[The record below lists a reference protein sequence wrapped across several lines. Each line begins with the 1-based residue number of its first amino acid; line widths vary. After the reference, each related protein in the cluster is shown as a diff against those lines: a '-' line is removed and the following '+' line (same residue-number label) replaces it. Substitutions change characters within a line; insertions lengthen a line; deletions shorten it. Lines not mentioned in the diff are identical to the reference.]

1 MKPLTGKVAVVAGA
15 TRGAGRGIACML
27 GEQGATV
34 YCTGRS
40 TRGHLASG
48 TNRPETI
55 DETAE
60 MVNTYGGVGIA
71 VQVDH
76 TVPSQVEA
84 LFARVRA
91 EQGKLD
97 ILVNDIW
104 GGERLT
110 EWHKPF
116 WELSLEKG
124 FTMLERAIHTHIIT
138 SRYGVP
144 LMLERGQGLVVEITD
159 GDTLNYRGSFFYDLV
174 KTTVMRLAYIM
185 AEELRPHNIAAVAV
199 TPGFLRSEEMLEH
212 FGVTE
217 ENWQDGAQKDPF
229 FIASETPYFVGRSV
243 AGLAAD
249 PNIMAKSGKAL
260 SSWDLSDEYHF
271 QDIDGRQPHW
281 GRFYAE
287 HAHEQRE
294 PYIT

>member
-40 TRGHLASG
+40 VRGQLASG
-48 TNRPETI
+48 SNRPETI
-55 DETAE
+55 DETAQ
-60 MVNTYGGVGIA
+60 MVNAYGGVGIA
-71 VQVDH
+71 VRVDH
-76 TVPSQVEA
+76 SVPSQVEA
-84 LFARVRA
+84 LFERVRA

-104 GGERLT
+104 GGETLT

-124 FTMLERAIHTHIIT
+124 FTLLERAIHTHIIT

-144 LMLERGQGLVVEITD
+144 MLVERGQGVVIEITD
-159 GDTLNYRGSFFYDLV
+159 GDTLAYRGNLFYDLV
-174 KTTVMRLAYIM
+174 KTSVMRLAYGM
-185 AEELRPHNIAAVAV
+185 AQELRAHNVAAVAV

-217 ENWQDGAQKDPF
+217 ANWQEGAAKDPF
-229 FIASETPYFVGRSV
+229 FIASETPYFVGRAIAALV
-243 AGLAAD
+243 AD
-249 PNIMAKSGKAL
+249 PNLMAKSGQAL
-260 SSWDLSDEYHF
+260 SSWGLSDDYHF
-271 QDIDGRQPHW
+271 ADIDGRQPHW
-281 GRFYAE
+281 GRYYAA
-287 HAHEQRE
+287 HAHEVRE
-294 PYIT
+294 PFVS